1 MTHQTI
7 PTTDTTLP
15 YLTLVAIMAE
25 QFQVVYTLT
34 TPLFGIAVGVP
45 SEAYTQPADGRP
57 APRSYTAGRST
68 RSGERAT
75 G

>member
-1 MTHQTI
+1 MTRQTMR
-7 PTTDTTLP
+7 TTDTTLP

-25 QFQVVYTLT
+25 QFQVVYT

-45 SEAYTQPADGRP
+45 SEAYTHPADGRS
-57 APRSYTAGRST
+57 APRSYTAGLST